1 MRAQHE
7 QLAGGH
13 THKSRDELA
22 EDGISGLGEGGFD
35 GVKVEDSSGALISGQ
50 SPGNGSGRGTHT
62 KLPMMVGTP
71 LL

>member
-7 QLAGGH
+7 QLAGSH
-13 THKSRDELA
+13 AHKSRDELA
-22 EDGISGLGEGGFD
+22 EDGISGLGEGRFD
-35 GVKVEDSSGALISGQ
+35 GVKVENGSGALVSGQ
-50 SPGNGSGRGTHT
+50 LCFCLEWTWTHT